1 MKTLAIFVMIMMIII
16 NTMMINMRME
26 SSDSVDFLFF
36 VVTQNWR
43 PVCCT
48 IPSGRPT
55 IPSGWPTIPG
65 GILLLP
71 VA

>member
-1 MKTLAIFVMIMMIII
+1 METLAIVVMVMMIII

-55 IPSGWPTIPG
+55 IPG

-71 VA
+71 VAN

>member
-1 MKTLAIFVMIMMIII
+1 MKTLAIVVMIMMIII

-36 VVTQNWR
+36 VVTQNWQ
-43 PVCCT
+43 PVCC
-48 IPSGRPT
+48 T

-71 VA
+71 VAN

>member
-1 MKTLAIFVMIMMIII
+1 MKTLAIVVMIMMIII

-48 IPSGRPT
+48 IPIGRHTISG
-55 IPSGWPTIPG
+55 PG
-65 GILLLP
+65 GILLLT
-71 VA
+71 VAN